1 MYIRKYSD
9 ILCVNNCSHSIKNF
23 SSNNPLFICVI
34 SYTKTSEISGI
45 TAAGSRPELIKYT
58 PAADSEFLYYARCRC
73 TDNVPA
79 TPDGKP
85 TPAIITKAALQ
96 LADIPFLVVNAGSK
110 IKPGIPCLTFDLEYG
125 KNILYGEAMR
135 VEQVMRAFDYG
146 VLLGK
151 ELSKTNNTI
160 VIGESIPGGTTTA
173 LGVLTALG
181 VDAKFKISS
190 SMHENPHTIK
200 NRVID
205 RAMKRE
211 KILFGSLKNDPF
223 MAISKLGDPMLPAVA
238 GISSGVINSGA
249 NVILAGGTQMS
260 AVIAILKLL
269 SHSSLERICIATTSY
284 VAFDKSSGLIF
295 LIRSISENVP
305 IYAANLHMQHSSK
318 PGLRAFA
325 EGFVKEGVGAGG
337 ASVAAILKS
346 RGKINGR
353 VLLKAVELE
362 YEVNIEKKG
371 SFNN

>member
-1 MYIRKYSD
+1 LYIKKYSD
-9 ILCVNNCSHSIKNF
+9 ILCVNNCSYSIENF

-34 SYTKTSEISGI
+34 SYTKTSEIPGI
-45 TAAGSRPELIKYT
+45 TAAGSKPELIKYT
-58 PAADSEFLYYARCRC
+58 PAADSEFLYYGMCRC
-73 TDNVPA
+73 IDNVPA

-125 KNILYGEAMR
+125 KNILYGEAMTL
-135 VEQVMRAFDYG
+135 EQVTKAFDYG
-146 VLLGK
+146 VSLGRQ
-151 ELSKTNNTI
+151 LSKTNNTI
-160 VIGESIPGGTTTA
+160 VIGESVPGGTTTA

-181 VDAKFKISS
+181 IDARFKISS
-190 SMHENPHTIK
+190 SMQKNPHIIK

-205 RAMKRE
+205 RSMKRE
-211 KILFGSLKNDPF
+211 KILFGGLKNDPF
-223 MAISKLGDPMLPAVA
+223 MAISKFGDPMLPAVA
-238 GISSGVINSGA
+238 GISSGAINSGA

-269 SHSSLERICIATTSY
+269 SDSSLERICIATTSY

-305 IYAANLHMQHSSK
+305 TYAVNLHMQYSSK

-337 ASVAAILKS
+337 VSIAAILKS
-346 RGKINGR
+346 RGKINGKI
-353 VLLKAVELE
+353 LLKAVELE
-362 YEVNIEKKG
+362 YEAHIEKKA
-371 SFNN
+371 SLDS